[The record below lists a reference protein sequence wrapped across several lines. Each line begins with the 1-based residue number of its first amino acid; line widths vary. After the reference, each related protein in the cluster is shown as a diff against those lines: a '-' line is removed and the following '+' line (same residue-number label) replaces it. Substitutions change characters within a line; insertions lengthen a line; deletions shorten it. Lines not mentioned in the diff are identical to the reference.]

1 MPHDIIDNLNEKLID
16 HVERILSS
24 TERAEFAVGYLF
36 LSGLKPLQEH
46 LSKLKEIRLL
56 IGNTTDRETLE
67 MLAEGYRNLEAVQED
82 LEDWRFRK
90 RALQKQAAVETRE
103 NLREALALMD
113 QTDEDETVIRGV
125 LELIEAD
132 KLKVRVYTKGRL
144 HAKAYIFGYG
154 PIFDTQGQL
163 LPREEQGIAIVGSS
177 NLTLSGLTHNT
188 ELNVLV
194 HGNANYHALSEWFE
208 RLWDE
213 SQNFDK
219 SLMQELKRSWAI
231 GVVGE
236 REGEEI
242 LVRPYDIYM
251 KTLYELVKDRLGEEE
266 KREILWD
273 DQIIRD
279 LTQFQRAAV
288 KQAIQMIHEYGGGFI
303 ADVVGLGKSYIGA
316 AVIKH
321 FERTD
326 GARPLIIC
334 PKGLV
339 EMWERYNEF
348 YHLNA
353 RVLSMGLLREAED
366 GSNIL
371 LLNPRYRDRDFILVD
386 ESHNFRYPN
395 TQRYQLLQ
403 EFITTPTADGR
414 RRRAVLLTATPQ
426 NKSPWD
432 IYHQIKL
439 FHLDEQ
445 IGLPIDPPS
454 LRDYFRLVERGERQ
468 LQDMLAPLLIRRT
481 RSYILRWYGYD
492 SETGKPVDPA
502 KFNDYRSGK
511 RRAYIIVG
519 GKRRFFPKR
528 ELVTITYSIEATYQG
543 LYDEIRGYIGR
554 SRKNQLEIPP
564 GELTY
569 AKYGLWHY
577 VYPHKQR
584 QSPYAELHQAGANL
598 RGLMRVLLFKR
609 LESSVAAFRETVMKL
624 LRIHQDFLTSMGNG
638 IIPAGEEAQQ
648 LLYESDEL
656 EETTLMTALEKLTGR
671 YNIEDFQVDLLKKHI
686 EQDIQIL
693 GELLGLVTPIPP
705 EKDAKLQT
713 LLERLS
719 QPPLAEGKK
728 LIFTQYADTARYL
741 YENLNPNGERDDID
755 VIYSSEKSRDRVVG
769 RFAPKANP
777 WYRPRS
783 GESELQIVIATDVL
797 AEGLN
802 LQDCDKVINYDLHW
816 NPVRLIQRLGRI
828 DRIGSEKERVWA
840 FNFLPEKGIE
850 RHLGLHDRL
859 AQRIQEIHDTIGE
872 DAAILDPTERLNEI
886 AMYAI
891 YEGRAA
897 ELCKLEEDEERFDL
911 NEAEEILRQLRNSD
925 PEEFE
930 RIRNLS
936 DGLRTAKSS
945 DKKGTFVFLRAGR
958 YQQLNILDESG
969 EPMTQEL
976 SQVLSALRCDVGTPA
991 LELPQDHN
999 AIVSQAKARFSRN
1012 IRQIQAQADHSM
1024 QTTQAQRYVLDELR
1038 LLYRQ
1043 TLDEH
1048 KREQIAILEE
1058 AFRNPLTTA
1067 LNRSLTRLKRNKV
1080 IGDPLLRRLVE
1091 LYYQHNLKERIG
1103 PSAHKLQTP
1112 PTKIICSEALF

>member
-1 MPHDIIDNLNEKLID
+1 MTKDVIDNRNEKLID

-24 TERAEFAVGYLF
+24 TERAKFAVGYLF
-36 LSGLKPLQEH
+36 LSGLKPLREY
-46 LSKLKEIRLL
+46 LAKLKEIRLL
-56 IGNTTDRETLE
+56 IGNTTDRATLE
-67 MLAEGYRNLEAVQED
+67 MLAEGYRNLEAVQEA

-90 RALQKQAAVETRE
+90 RALQKQAVIETRG

-113 QTDEDETVIRGV
+113 QTDEDEAVIRRV
-125 LELIEAD
+125 LELVEEG

-144 HAKAYIFGYG
+144 HAKAYIFDYG
-154 PIFDTQGQL
+154 PVFDSQGQL
-163 LPREEQGIAIVGSS
+163 LPREEQGIAIVGPS

-194 HGNANYHALSEWFE
+194 HGNANHHALTEWFE
-208 RLWDE
+208 RLWNE
-213 SQNFDK
+213 SQDFDK

-236 REGEEI
+236 REGQEI

-251 KTLYELVKDRLGEEE
+251 KTLYELVKDRLGEKG

-279 LTQFQRAAV
+279 LTRFQRAAV
-288 KQAIQMIHEYGGGFI
+288 KQAIRTIRKYGGGFV

-321 FERTD
+321 FEQTE

-339 EMWERYNEF
+339 DMWDRYNEF

-353 RVLSMGLLREAED
+353 HVLSMGMLRETED

-371 LLNPRYRDRDFILVD
+371 LQDPRYRDRDFILVD
-386 ESHNFRYPN
+386 ESHNFRYST
-395 TQRYQLLQ
+395 TQRYHMLQ
-403 EFITTPTADGR
+403 ECLATPTADGR
-414 RRRAVLLTATPQ
+414 QRRVLLLTATPQ

-432 IYHQIKL
+432 IYHQLKL

-445 IGLPIDPPS
+445 TTLPIDPPN
-454 LRDYFRLVERGERQ
+454 LREYFRLVERGERQ
-468 LQDMLAPLLIRRT
+468 LQDVLAPLLIRRT

-502 KFNDYRSGK
+502 NFEEYRSGK

-519 GKRRFFPKR
+519 GKQRFFPKR
-528 ELVTITYSIEATYQG
+528 ELVTITYSIEETYQG
-543 LYDEIRGYIGR
+543 LYDEIRRYLGR
-554 SRKNQLEIPP
+554 SRNNQLEIPP
-564 GELTY
+564 GKLTY
-569 AKYGLWHY
+569 ARYGLWHY
-577 VYPHKQR
+577 VHPHKRR

-609 LESSVAAFRETVMKL
+609 LESSVAAFRETIKKL
-624 LRIHQDFLTSMGNG
+624 LRIHQDFLKSMKHE
-638 IIPAGEEAQQ
+638 IIPAGEEVQQ
-648 LLYESDEL
+648 LLYESDDL
-656 EETTLMTALEKLTGR
+656 EEVALIAALEKVSGR
-671 YNIEDFQVDLLKKHI
+671 YNIEDFQVDLLKEHI

-693 GELLGLVTPIPP
+693 NKMLELVEPITPD
-705 EKDAKLQT
+705 KDAKLQT
-713 LLERLS
+713 LLGQLS
-719 QPPLAEGKK
+719 QPPLAEGKR
-728 LIFTQYADTARYL
+728 LIFTQYAATARYL
-741 YENLNPNGERDDID
+741 SENLNPNGEHDDID
-755 VIYSSEKSRDRVVG
+755 VIYSSEKSRDRIAG

-777 WYRPRS
+777 WYRFRP
-783 GESELQIVIATDVL
+783 GETELRTVIATDVL

-802 LQDCDKVINYDLHW
+802 LQDCDKVVNYDLHW

-828 DRIGSEKERVWA
+828 DRIGSEKEQIWA

-859 AQRIQEIHDTIGE
+859 ARRIQEIHNTIGE
-872 DAAILDPTERLNEI
+872 DAAILDSTERLNEV

-891 YEGRAA
+891 YEGRSA
-897 ELCKLEEDEERFDL
+897 ELGKLEEDEEQFDL
-911 NEAEEILRQLRNSD
+911 NEAEEILKQLQNND

-945 DKKGTFVFLRAGR
+945 DKKGVFVFLRAGR
-958 YQQLNILDESG
+958 YQQLVMLDEHG
-969 EPMTQEL
+969 EPITQEL
-976 SQVLSALRCDVGTPA
+976 SQVLSALRCDTNTPA
-991 LELPQDHN
+991 LKLPQDYN
-999 AIVSQAKARFSRN
+999 AIVNQAKARFSGNVR
-1012 IRQIQAQADHSM
+1012 RFQVQTDHSI

-1043 TLDEH
+1043 TIDEH

-1080 IGDPLLRRLVE
+1080 VGDPLLRRLVE
-1091 LYYQHNLKERIG
+1091 LYYQHNLKEQTG
-1103 PSAHKLQTP
+1103 PSGHKP
-1112 PTKIICSEALF
+1112 RKISTKIVCSEVLF